1 MARRRTLEDPPATA
15 PDVPPAPAASNAV
28 AKFATTRKPGVRVY
42 APANTP
48 ARKTTLHGVAERWQ
62 EEAYAAV
69 DAIPQVGYIVNLKAN
84 TAARGRFVGEEFAF
98 DENTGRWD
106 WRESQNPALL
116 AQVAELRCEIGG
128 QREMIRR
135 MILHL
140 EIAGRFYVLSLSE
153 TDTDGVPTGVRF
165 WEPFSVIEIRI
176 DPDRLMDPRNPSS
189 GAGLA
194 RVQRTTIDQT
204 TVRPMPFDLA
214 SDASRVIDCIRR
226 SAADSTKADSPL
238 KRLLPAVRQ
247 LTFLNMAIDGIARSR
262 ANGQMFYWPTEMA
275 AGQVD
280 DGEDVNEF
288 GDGLTPGVL
297 DDPESDSTQ
306 VDPATKLLWG
316 HVTSAVEQPDSP
328 AAWSPIV
335 VRGPAQYFTQMGRI
349 EIGGDFGKLAELRRE
364 VRDDIAE
371 GYDAPAEKVRGMGG
385 IAGWGAYSVDA
396 DWNQRHVIPPCEFLA
411 EFLTRALVQPALV
424 EDTGITWDE
433 AAKFRITFDLG
444 AGAGQANVAANVGT
458 ALDGGLLGSSA
469 ALRHLGFDPADAPQG
484 DEKQRSLAESLVRKA
499 PATLFPV
506 FAEYLGFPPEVADI
520 AIALAQARSANGP
533 GGAPNPDEPGIPAT
547 PDSAPTPDGPAETPV
562 TPDEPAPTGASIDLF
577 VHGVAYATALT
588 IAQKVGRLAYS
599 RLSRLNGRRDEVATA
614 IRQIPAEQVYATL
627 APEDRTAL
635 GLDTIPALTAGADW
649 SSVGEAARQRKVD
662 ARPYIETGE
671 GVLAALL
678 QGWAVDASRTRI
690 ARTGR

>member
-1 MARRRTLEDPPATA
+1 
-15 PDVPPAPAASNAV
+15 
-28 AKFATTRKPGVRVY
+28 
-42 APANTP
+42 
-48 ARKTTLHGVAERWQ
+48 
-62 EEAYAAV
+62 
-69 DAIPQVGYIVNLKAN
+69 
-84 TAARGRFVGEEFAF
+84 
-98 DENTGRWD
+98 
-106 WRESQNPALL
+106 
-116 AQVAELRCEIGG
+116 
-128 QREMIRR
+128 MIRR

-140 EIAGRFYVLSLSE
+140 E
-153 TDTDGVPTGVRF
+153 
-165 WEPFSVIEIRI
+165 
-176 DPDRLMDPRNPSS
+176 
-189 GAGLA
+189 
-194 RVQRTTIDQT
+194 
-204 TVRPMPFDLA
+204 
-214 SDASRVIDCIRR
+214 
-226 SAADSTKADSPL
+226 
-238 KRLLPAVRQ
+238 
-247 LTFLNMAIDGIARSR
+247 
-262 ANGQMFYWPTEMA
+262 
-275 AGQVD
+275 
-280 DGEDVNEF
+280 
-288 GDGLTPGVL
+288 
-297 DDPESDSTQ
+297 
-306 VDPATKLLWG
+306 
-316 HVTSAVEQPDSP
+316 
-328 AAWSPIV
+328 
-335 VRGPAQYFTQMGRI
+335 
-349 EIGGDFGKLAELRRE
+349 
-364 VRDDIAE
+364 
-371 GYDAPAEKVRGMGG
+371 